1 MPLTEEE
8 ERAEHELRMTLMETQ
23 VERLRQ
29 EIKTETRKI
38 AIQTVS
44 SLAAAFAA
52 GAAIFGL
59 ILHLTGKL

>member
-1 MPLTEEE
+1 
-8 ERAEHELRMTLMETQ
+8 MTTQ

-29 EIKTETRKI
+29 EIKMENRKFLFQ
-38 AIQTVS
+38 ALG
-44 SLAAAFAA
+44 SLAAAMAA

>member
-1 MPLTEEE
+1 MSDDE
-8 ERAEHELRMTLMETQ
+8 ERALRIELMTTQ

-29 EIKTETRKI
+29 EIKMENRKFLFQ
-38 AIQTVS
+38 ALG
-44 SLAAAFAA
+44 SLAAAMAA